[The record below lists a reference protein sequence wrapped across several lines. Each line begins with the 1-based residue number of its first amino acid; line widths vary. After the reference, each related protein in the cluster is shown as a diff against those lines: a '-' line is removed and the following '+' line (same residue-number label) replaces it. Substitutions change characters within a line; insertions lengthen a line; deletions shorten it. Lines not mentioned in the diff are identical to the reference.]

1 MSKRIIPA
9 PPAVIPS
16 APELTPSQKATRDKL
31 ERRKR
36 KAEPRTMTVHAR
48 VPDSPKTYKEI
59 CDAVKRDA
67 PKLS

>member
-1 MSKRIIPA
+1 MPHQHDRRSDRA
-9 PPAVIPS
+9 RRQAR
-16 APELTPSQKATRDKL
+16 AGADALGAGAKL

-36 KAEPRTMTVHAR
+36 KAKPRTMTVHAR
-48 VPDSPKTYKEI
+48 VTDAPKTYKEI

>member
-36 KAEPRTMTVHAR
+36 KVHR
-48 VPDSPKTYKEI
+48 MRPQG
-59 CDAVKRDA
+59 RDA
-67 PKLS
+67 ATSGMG

>member
-16 APELTPSQKATRDKL
+16 HHELTPSQKATRDKL

-36 KAEPRTMTVHAR
+36 KAEPRTMTVHA
-48 VPDSPKTYKEI
+48 PGFS
-59 CDAVKRDA
+59 
-67 PKLS
+67 